1 MINRFINT
9 NNNKRYYTLDY
20 FYKKK
25 FNKKVT
31 KISLNGNFSCPNID
45 GTVGYG
51 GCIYCSKSGSGDFA
65 GDKNKDLV
73 TQFYEQKNKL
83 SNKWND
89 TLYIGYFQANTNTYA
104 KTDILKQKYE
114 PILKLDNVIG
124 LAIATRPD
132 AISEDCLDY
141 LEDLN
146 NRTFLTIELGL
157 QSIHDKTIDLI
168 NRHHSLECFSDM
180 VKKLRKRN
188 IDVVVHVIFGLPYE
202 TKDMML
208 ETIKYLN
215 KLDIQGIKIHML
227 HIIKNTK
234 LAKMYKEKPFPIL
247 TKEEYVDIVSDSI
260 EILREDIVIH
270 RITGDP
276 KKEDLIKPTWL
287 LKKFDVLNSIDKEL
301 ARRNTYQG
309 FNKSILNRVKER
321 YDYYIKP
328 NSLVIDATIGNGND
342 TLFLAQKAKNGHIF
356 GFDISEK
363 AIKNTKELLKNNNID
378 NVTIYQESHE
388 NLLNTLSKYQG
399 KISLITFNLGYLPG
413 GDKTITT
420 KVTSTIKAI
429 KDSYELIHNNGVIL
443 ITVYPKH
450 DEGNK
455 EHQELIKFIKNKKHQ
470 IYHNDTNKE
479 APYLIEL
486 TKK

>member
-1 MINRFINT
+1 MINRFTNT

-20 FYKKK
+20 FYKQK

-45 GTVGYG
+45 GTISHG

-65 GDKNKDLV
+65 GNKNKDLI

-83 SNKWND
+83 STKWND

-114 PILKLDNVIG
+114 PILQLDNVIG

-132 AISEDCLDY
+132 AISEECLNY

-146 NRTFLTIELGL
+146 KRTYLTIELGL
-157 QSIHDKTIDLI
+157 QSIHEKTIDLI
-168 NRHHSLECFSDM
+168 NRHHSLECFSNM
-180 VKKLRKRN
+180 VKKLRDRKIN
-188 IDVVVHVIFGLPYE
+188 VVVHIIFGLPYE
-202 TKDMML
+202 TKEMML
-208 ETIKYLN
+208 DTIRYLN

-227 HIIKNTK
+227 HIIKDTK
-234 LAKMYKEKPFPIL
+234 LANMYQEKPFPIL
-247 TKEEYVDIVSDSI
+247 TKEQYVDIVADSI
-260 EILREDIVIH
+260 EILRENIVIH

-276 KKEDLIKPTWL
+276 KKEDLIAPTWL

-301 ARRNTYQG
+301 AKRNTYQG

-321 YDYYIKP
+321 YDYYVKP
-328 NSLVIDATIGNGND
+328 NSLIIDATIGNGND
-342 TLFLAQKAKNGHIF
+342 TLFLAEKVKQGHVF
-356 GFDISEK
+356 GFDISKQAIEK
-363 AIKNTKELLKNNNID
+363 TKELLENQHLD
-378 NVTIYQESHE
+378 NVTIYQESHA
-388 NLLNTLSKYQG
+388 NMLKTLPEYQG

-420 KVTSTIKAI
+420 KSESTIKAI
-429 KDSYELIHNNGVIL
+429 KDSYKLIHNNGVIL

-450 DEGNK
+450 KEGQN
-455 EHQELIKFIKNKKHQ
+455 EHQTLTNFIKNKKHK
-470 IYHNDTNKE
+470 IYHNDNNQE

-486 TKK
+486 TK